1 MGSTGLG
8 LAGSIAGDSLTLA
21 WAPLPNTTFHL
32 RIDKCDARVDCYT
45 IHESSLTTAKLSLTN
60 EMFSLCTTYNVHL
73 EAVRGG
79 RASQWDEV
87 HSLSVPAIL

>member
-1 MGSTGLG
+1 MLCST
-8 LAGSIAGDSLTLA
+8 
-21 WAPLPNTTFHL
+21 
-32 RIDKCDARVDCYT
+32 DKCDARVDCYT
-45 IHESSLTTAKLSLTN
+45 IHESSHTAAKLSLTN

-87 HSLSVPAIL
+87 GSLSFPAIL